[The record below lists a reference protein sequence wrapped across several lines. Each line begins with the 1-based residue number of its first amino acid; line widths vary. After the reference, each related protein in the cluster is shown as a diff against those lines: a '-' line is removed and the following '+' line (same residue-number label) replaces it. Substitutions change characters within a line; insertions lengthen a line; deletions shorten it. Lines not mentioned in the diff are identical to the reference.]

1 MDLIELRK
9 EIDQID
15 REFLDILSKRMK
27 LIPKVAEYKKK
38 NNIKRYQPEREKEVI
53 ELRKGLAKELN
64 LNSDLVET
72 IFKEIIKDAHK
83 IEEEIMGE

>member
-1 MDLIELRK
+1 MDLSELRN

-15 REFLDILSKRMK
+15 REFLSILSKRMK

-38 NNIKRYQPEREKEVI
+38 NSIKRYQPEREKEVI
-53 ELRKGLAKELN
+53 KLRRELAKELN
-64 LNSDLVET
+64 ISSDLVES

-83 IEEEIMGE
+83 IEEQIMGE

>member
-1 MDLIELRK
+1 MDLNSLRK

-15 REFLDILSKRMK
+15 GEFLGILSRRMK

-53 ELRKGLAKELN
+53 GLRRELAKELN
-64 LNSDLVET
+64 LSSDLVES

-83 IEEEIMGE
+83 IEEGIMGE